1 MSLSPLAG
9 LEEPGS
15 VLMDDENDFADDAD
29 HFIFLPTVEVAG
41 SPY

>member
-15 VLMDDENDFADDAD
+15 VLMDDENDFAD